1 MPEVQ
6 RPVDMIRSIFFPRT
20 GRGWRLLGA
29 AIVCAALAAPPGH
42 AFQPYVLSGDR
53 SDVIGE
59 LSLTTSVHEDTLSD
73 LARAYS
79 QGYKEMRLAN
89 PGIDPWIPGEGAEI
103 VVPNLYVLPAAP
115 REGIVINVPEMRMYL
130 YKRGA
135 GQQTEV
141 LTFPVSIGRQQW
153 TTPHGATSITAKVRD
168 PAWYPPASI
177 REEHAAEG
185 RPLPN
190 VVPAGP
196 DNPLGA
202 HALRLGIPGYLIHGT
217 NKPYGIGMRV
227 THGCVRMYPKDV
239 ATVYDLAAV
248 GTQVRIVNQ
257 PYKVG
262 LAHGRIY
269 LEVHPHLD
277 EDEDEFDDQYSLV
290 VKLILERVK
299 GLNAQL
305 VWAGIRRVIDAKD
318 GVPQVVG
325 TVKPKLEARGQDGA
339 RIATTTAARR

>member
-1 MPEVQ
+1 MNPTT
-6 RPVDMIRSIFFPRT
+6 D
-20 GRGWRLLGA
+20 RLLPSCTHGA
-29 AIVCAALAAPPGH
+29 WLAVTALAAWLWAAPAGALQTFAMSEH
-42 AFQPYVLSGDR
+42 AP
-53 SDVIGE
+53 DVVGE

-89 PGIDPWIPGEGAEI
+89 PGVDPWIPGEGSEI
-103 VVPNLYVLPAAP
+103 VVPNLYVLPDAP
-115 REGIVINVPEMRMYL
+115 RRGMVINVPEMRMYL
-130 YKRGA
+130 YR
-135 GQQTEV
+135 QTSDGSREV
-141 LTFPVSIGRQQW
+141 STFPVSIGRQQW
-153 TTPHGATSITAKVRD
+153 TTPHGRTSIVAKVRD
-168 PAWYPPASI
+168 PAWYPPESI

-185 RPLPN
+185 RPLPRI
-190 VVPAGP
+190 VPPGP

-239 ATVYDLAAV
+239 ATVYDLAPV
-248 GTQVRIVNQ
+248 GMDVHIVNQ
-257 PYKVG
+257 PFKVG

-277 EDEDEFDDQYSLV
+277 EDADAFEDRYSHV

-299 GLNAQL
+299 THDAQL
-305 VWAGIRRVIDAKD
+305 VWADIRRVIDAKD
-318 GVPQVVG
+318 GIPHVVG
-325 TVKPKLEARGQDGA
+325 TVRPKLEAGDRSDRFAASGA
-339 RIATTTAARR
+339 SAR

>member
-1 MPEVQ
+1 MIPATLIQ
-6 RPVDMIRSIFFPRT
+6 RA
-20 GRGWRLLGA
+20 GRWFRLLGA
-29 AIVCAALAAPPGH
+29 AAVCTALAAPPGH
-42 AFQPYVLSGDR
+42 AFQPYVLSGDG

-89 PGIDPWIPGEGAEI
+89 PDIDPWIPGEGAEI

-239 ATVYDLAAV
+239 ATVFDLAAV

-277 EDEDEFDDQYSLV
+277 EDTGEFDDQYSLV

-299 GLNAQL
+299 GLDAQL

-318 GVPQVVG
+318 GVPHVVG
-325 TVKPKLEARGQDGA
+325 TVKRKLEARSPGGA
-339 RIATTTAARR
+339 HLATTTAARR